1 MAIERVKP
9 IPRHTARINL
19 SQMVLEQEI
28 GNTSEL
34 VDYFIARFMLVPPGD
49 DSRQMLVSFINDEL
63 GTNDIL
69 DAQSYME
76 DSLRLLLHLVL
87 SQPEYQLG

>member
-1 MAIERVKP
+1 
-9 IPRHTARINL
+9 
-19 SQMVLEQEI
+19 MVLEQEI
-28 GNTSEL
+28 GNTREL

>member
-1 MAIERVKP
+1 M
-9 IPRHTARINL
+9 
-19 SQMVLEQEI
+19 Q
-28 GNTSEL
+28 
-34 VDYFIARFMLVPPGD
+34 VPPGD
-49 DSRQMLVSFINDEL
+49 DSRQMLVNFISNEL